1 MTDKAED
8 VIVRLRR
15 GLVVWSTTPMVYEA
29 VEAAIATIT
38 AQAAEIETL
47 KEQLRIERNKTE
59 FWKYPGGRCH
69 ICGLKHGGLQCP
81 NLTPMSSGDTP

>member
-47 KEQLRIERNKTE
+47 KEELRIERNT
-59 FWKYPGGRCH
+59 
-69 ICGLKHGGLQCP
+69 
-81 NLTPMSSGDTP
+81 